1 MRRTLK
7 LLLSSFLF
15 FFILSVFV
23 LSSFIRFFVL
33 FLFFFLFAYVAKRH
47 ISMDNVNANNKP
59 EVASL
64 LSDDLSY
71 GLLICHVSI

>member
-15 FFILSVFV
+15 FLILSVFV
-23 LSSFIRFFVL
+23 LSSFLRFF
-33 FLFFFLFAYVAKRH
+33 FFFFLFAYVAKRH

>member
-7 LLLSSFLF
+7 LSLSSFLF

-23 LSSFIRFFVL
+23 LSSFLRFF
-33 FLFFFLFAYVAKRH
+33 FFFLFAYVAKRH